1 LKIPQKVKTPSGLV
15 LFSNWPTTRLN
26 PAKSPLALGADRAH
40 ILGMRQDFDL
50 DDYSVVV
57 KHRADP
63 PKPWKWEIYR
73 AGRVSSIKRSSIF
86 FQSVGAANLAGKEA
100 LARLLDK
107 LK

>member
-1 LKIPQKVKTPSGLV
+1 MRKV
-15 LFSNWPTTRLN
+15 
-26 PAKSPLALGADRAH
+26 
-40 ILGMRQDFDL
+40 FDL

-73 AGRVSSIKRSSIF
+73 AGRVSSIRRSPIF
-86 FQSVGAANLAGKEA
+86 FQSVRTANLAGKEA
-100 LARLLDK
+100 LARLLEK